1 MSLKKLK
8 NRLKAEGV
16 KFDVLCAM
24 RIPTKLDSDSTG
36 SWTRIPGQAGQSVRS
51 DAGRSGFTRVMS
63 LGSSCR
69 ASA

>member
-1 MSLKKLK
+1 LINYL
-8 NRLKAEGV
+8 
-16 KFDVLCAM
+16 